1 MTFDELHEYM
11 RNYTEIELEGIKIL
25 GGKLNPP
32 LSKDLSKGI
41 IPYKYRPM
49 GRGKDIV
56 YQRHSRYYQHS
67 FHTHIFVEFMFMFE
81 GEGLNITEKSQTKL
95 SEGDICILTPYAWH
109 LPYVAG
115 ENLLV
120 NFCVDQS
127 YLAECVQKLN
137 HPSVLTDYLRS
148 LDQNILPE
156 YLHIKSGGD
165 REIYECAER
174 LMIAFIEDSWE
185 DSDYERKCL
194 FEELLLKLIKN
205 RGNDAVRSP
214 DTFSTNNLESRIF
227 GIIENDYRTLTL
239 EELAERLNYSKAHI
253 CRVIKSASGETFS
266 SIVNRLR
273 IRDACNLIKTS
284 DLPISKIAYECGF
297 DSIEYFNRVFRR
309 YTSKSPSEYKQ
320 SPVFTVYPGF
330 CIE

>member
-11 RNYTEIELEGIKIL
+11 RQYTKIELENMKL
-25 GGKLNPP
+25 VGGKKSPSLDYNINKATIAYRCKNITRQ
-32 LSKDLSKGI
+32 SGI
-41 IPYKYRPM
+41 M
-49 GRGKDIV
+49 LL
-56 YQRHSRYYQHS
+56 RHSRYYQHS

-127 YLAECVQKLN
+127 YLAECVQRIN
-137 HPSVLTDYLRS
+137 HPSVITDYLRS

-174 LMIAFIEDSWE
+174 LMIAFIEGDWE
-185 DSDYERKCL
+185 DSDYERRCL

-205 RGNDAVRSP
+205 RGNDAVLSP
-214 DTFSTNNLESRIF
+214 NTFSTNNLESRIF

-297 DSIEYFNRVFRR
+297 SSIEYFNRIFRHFTSMSPREYRKTPHR
-309 YTSKSPSEYKQ
+309 YPYELRT
-320 SPVFTVYPGF
+320 
-330 CIE
+330 

>member
-11 RNYTEIELEGIKIL
+11 RQYTEIELEGIKIL
-25 GGKLNPP
+25 GGKKSPP
-32 LSKDLSKGI
+32 LDLSIKKAEIVSKYKSMNRQNSI
-41 IPYKYRPM
+41 IF
-49 GRGKDIV
+49 
-56 YQRHSRYYQHS
+56 QRHSRYNQHR
-67 FHTHIFVEFMFMFE
+67 FHTHSFVEFMFMFE
-81 GEGLNITEKSQTKL
+81 GEGLNITENNKNKL
-95 SEGDICILTPYAWH
+95 SEGDICILPPHSWH

-127 YLAECVQKLN
+127 YLAECVQRIN
-137 HPSVLTDYLRS
+137 HPSVITDYLRS

-174 LMIAFIEDSWE
+174 LMIAFIEGDWDDSE
-185 DSDYERKCL
+185 YERKCL

-297 DSIEYFNRVFRR
+297 SSIEYFNRIFRHFTSMSPREYRKTPHR
-309 YTSKSPSEYKQ
+309 YPYELRT
-320 SPVFTVYPGF
+320 
-330 CIE
+330 

>member
-11 RNYTEIELEGIKIL
+11 RQYTKIELENIKL
-25 GGKLNPP
+25 QGGKKSPSLDFNINK
-32 LSKDLSKGI
+32 SVIAYKCNNMNRQNGI
-41 IPYKYRPM
+41 ILL
-49 GRGKDIV
+49 
-56 YQRHSRYYQHS
+56 RHSRYYQHY
-67 FHTHIFVEFMFMFE
+67 FHTHIYVEFMFMFE
-81 GEGLNITEKSQTKL
+81 GEGLNITEKSKVKL
-95 SEGDICILTPYAWH
+95 SEGDICIVTPRSWH

-120 NFCVDQS
+120 NFCIDWS
-127 YLAECVQKLN
+127 YLAECVQRISRQ
-137 HPSVLTDYLRS
+137 SVLTDYLRS

-174 LMIAFIEDSWE
+174 LMISFIEDSWE

-214 DTFSTNNLESRIF
+214 DTFTTNNLESRIF